1 MIRLLLSV
9 ILLSPLANA
18 ESGEELQPAYF
29 LQLPASVADV
39 FVAETDAAE
48 LHHFKS
54 VAGELTAVGVYY
66 MSIGQYGVGK
76 QRPWD
81 RRTPL
86 GIYFLNDEL
95 DTSKLHPR
103 YGVKAFPL
111 DYPNSWDHLKERSG
125 DGIWLHGVDPDGG
138 KRPPLDTDGCLALP
152 NEDLLRIAPHIVPLK
167 TPVIVTRKLQQMTVA
182 ELRKTRDELKAAL
195 DQWAVHYRDADM
207 LAYFELYAE
216 EFTYRGLSRD
226 EWMAYRL
233 QTTATRTLDELRID
247 ELYILADP
255 EEPGLYLS
263 RFTQTLL
270 EGDGRVTTTK
280 RLYWKR
286 LDGRFQIVAED
297 NG

>member
-9 ILLSPLANA
+9 LLLLPCAIA
-18 ESGEELQPAYF
+18 AADDELQPGYF
-29 LQLPASVADV
+29 LLLPESVTDV
-39 FVAETDAAE
+39 FVAETDAAT
-48 LHHFKS
+48 LHHFRS
-54 VAGELTAVGVYY
+54 VAGVTVAVAEYY

-95 DTSKLHPR
+95 DTSKLHAR

-111 DYPNSWDHLKERSG
+111 DYPNSWDRLKQRSG

-152 NEDLLRIAPHIVPLK
+152 NDDLLRVAADIVPLK
-167 TPVIVTRKLQQMTVA
+167 TPIIVTRALQKATVA
-182 ELRKTRDELKAAL
+182 ELAKTRKELEDAL
-195 DQWAVHYRDADM
+195 QQWAAHYSTADM
-207 LAYFELYAE
+207 VAYFQLYAD
-216 EFTYRGLSRD
+216 EFTYRGLSRE
-226 EWMAYRL
+226 EWMAFRM
-233 QTTATRTLDELRID
+233 QTSATRVLDELLIE
-247 ELYILADP
+247 ELYLLADP

-263 RFTQTLL
+263 RFTQTLSA
-270 EGDGRVTTTK
+270 GDRRVTTTK

>member
-1 MIRLLLSV
+1 MIRSLFLVVLM
-9 ILLSPLANA
+9 LPYAFA

-29 LQLPASVADV
+29 LQLPESVSDV
-39 FVAETDAAE
+39 FVAETDAAK
-48 LHHFKS
+48 LHHYRIADG
-54 VAGELTAVGVYY
+54 VAVAVADYY

-95 DTSKLHPR
+95 DTSKLHRR

-111 DYPNSWDHLKERSG
+111 DYPNSWDRLQGRSG

-152 NEDLLRIAPHIVPLK
+152 NDDLLRIAADIVPLK
-167 TPVIVTRKLQQMTVA
+167 TPVIVTRELQREQGA
-182 ELRKTRDELKAAL
+182 ELRKTRAELQAAL
-195 DQWAVHYRDADM
+195 DQWAAHYRDADM
-207 LAYFELYAE
+207 LAYFALYAE
-216 EFTYRGLSRD
+216 AFTYRGLSRD
-226 EWMAYRL
+226 EWMAYRM
-233 QTTATRTLDELRID
+233 QTTATRTLDELHID
-247 ELYILADP
+247 ELYMMADP

-270 EGDGRVTTTK
+270 HGDRRVTTTK

-286 LDGRFQIVAED
+286 LEGRFQIVAED

>member
-1 MIRLLLSV
+1 MIRLLLSA
-9 ILLSPLANA
+9 LLLLPCAIA
-18 ESGEELQPAYF
+18 ASGEELPPGYF
-29 LQLPASVADV
+29 LLLPESVSDV
-39 FVAETDAAE
+39 FVAETDAAT
-48 LHHFKS
+48 LRHYRNVDGKVIA
-54 VAGELTAVGVYY
+54 VADYY
-66 MSIGQYGVGK
+66 MSIGQHGVGK

-111 DYPNSWDHLKERSG
+111 DYPNSWDRLNERSG

-138 KRPPLDTDGCLALP
+138 KRPPRDTDGCLALP
-152 NEDLLRIAPHIVPLK
+152 NDDLLRIAADIEPLK
-167 TPVIVTRKLQQMTVA
+167 TPIIVTRGLKKEADA
-182 ELRKTRDELKAAL
+182 ELAKTRDELKDAL
-195 DQWAVHYRDADM
+195 QQWATHYSDADM
-207 LAYFELYAE
+207 FAYFELYAE

-226 EWMAYRL
+226 EWMAFRM
-233 QTTATRTLDELRID
+233 QTSATRILDELLIE
-247 ELYILADP
+247 ELYLLADP

-270 EGDGRVTTTK
+270 EGERRVTTTK

>member
-9 ILLSPLANA
+9 ILLSPLAYA

-48 LHHFKS
+48 LHHFRS
-54 VAGELTAVGVYY
+54 AAGELAAVGDYF

-86 GIYFLNDEL
+86 GIYFLSDEL

-125 DGIWLHGVDPDGG
+125 DGIWLHGVDPDSG

-152 NEDLLRIAPHIVPLK
+152 NEDLLRIAPHIVPLR
-167 TPVIVTRKLQQMTVA
+167 TPVIVTRKLQQKTVA
-182 ELRKTRDELKAAL
+182 DLRKTRDELKAAL

-216 EFTYRGLSRD
+216 EFTYRGLSRE
-226 EWMAYRL
+226 EWMAFRM
-233 QTTATRTLDELRID
+233 QTSATRVLDELLIE
-247 ELYILADP
+247 ELYLLADP

-263 RFTQTLL
+263 RFTQTLSA
-270 EGDGRVTTTK
+270 GDRRVTTTK